1 MANINKVA
9 LLNNGKVVGAGRN
22 KDNSNLAPIEA
33 TTTASRS
40 YLVGDYLMLQGEFYK
55 VISAISIGDT
65 LTVGT
70 NIQNTNVGDEITD
83 IKTFNFITKL
93 WENPE
98 PTQSY
103 GASTINLSSSD
114 YDMLLIIFNAY
125 ASQGQ
130 YDSTIVNKGNNIRL
144 ISASYTGTTSQTFL
158 RNISRVSDTNFTVAG
173 AYINGTQNNNALI
186 PYQIYGIKMSIGV

>member
-70 NIQNTNVGDEITD
+70 NIQATSVGDEVSDINDRMSKVSISLDTRITLEYD
-83 IKTFNFITKL
+83 TNYVTLTDGYFRISTFSGNNNWGVGYVNGQNLMSTLAPATPGITGNASVFVRKG
-93 WENPE
+93 
-98 PTQSY
+98 TTISY
-103 GASTINLSSSD
+103 KGLSSSVCGG
-114 YDMLLIIFNAY
+114 YFYPL
-125 ASQGQ
+125 S
-130 YDSTIVNKGNNIRL
+130 
-144 ISASYTGTTSQTFL
+144 
-158 RNISRVSDTNFTVAG
+158 
-173 AYINGTQNNNALI
+173 
-186 PYQIYGIKMSIGV
+186 

>member
-55 VISAISIGDT
+55 VISAIAIGDT

-70 NIQNTNVGDEITD
+70 NIQSTSVGDEIDEVNDNTVKPINYDNGRD
-83 IKTFNFITKL
+83 ILTST
-93 WENPE
+93 
-98 PTQSY
+98 TSY
-103 GASTINLSSSD
+103 PFTYTATGNGWLNVQRLIKNATPGSALTINNIVMISLSANAEVCYCVPIRKNDVIVFSAVDTSTRAKVF
-114 YDMLLIIFNAY
+114 YD
-125 ASQGQ
+125 
-130 YDSTIVNKGNNIRL
+130 
-144 ISASYTGTTSQTFL
+144 
-158 RNISRVSDTNFTVAG
+158 
-173 AYINGTQNNNALI
+173 
-186 PYQIYGIKMSIGV
+186 

>member
-55 VISAISIGDT
+55 VISAIAIGDT

-70 NIQNTNVGDEITD
+70 NIQSTNVGDEIDEVNDYTKD
-83 IKTFNFITKL
+83 IDRYGLSITGFGSTFRLERVGRVCFITYNDSATSL
-93 WENPE
+93 PAGHLTISQTLPE
-98 PTQSY
+98 RFRP
-103 GASTINLSSSD
+103 
-114 YDMLLIIFNAY
+114 
-125 ASQGQ
+125 
-130 YDSTIVNKGNNIRL
+130 
-144 ISASYTGTTSQTFL
+144 TSQVCVHSDASSAKVVLFFNSDGTIIGY
-158 RNISRVSDTNFTVAG
+158 NYSGAISSITNCRF
-173 AYINGTQNNNALI
+173 GTLSYPALNE
-186 PYQIYGIKMSIGV
+186 

>member
-55 VISAISIGDT
+55 VVSAIAIGDT

-70 NIQNTNVGDEITD
+70 NIQSTTVGDAIVEVDEKFKTETISNIFTPDSGITVNTIDAYKIGNEIHLTLSV
-83 IKTFNFITKL
+83 N
-93 WENPE
+93 
-98 PTQSY
+98 
-103 GASTINLSSSD
+103 ASTAMTEGFIGS
-114 YDMLLIIFNAY
+114 I
-125 ASQGQ
+125 ASQYMPSG
-130 YDSTIVNKGNNIRL
+130 STVPVAVGAGLARKTSMG
-144 ISASYTGTTSQTFL
+144 AGTTYPLGCWLS
-158 RNISRVSDTNFTVAG
+158 TNSKI
-173 AYINGTQNNNALI
+173 YIKNTTDCGGLALSMTWRI
-186 PYQIYGIKMSIGV
+186 